1 MVTKL
6 FVQKKNCYKASCFAV
21 LLLLTGT
28 AAIAQGGGKIPREV
42 IDYAA
47 AHGTVL
53 VLVGL
58 NVPWQMES
66 RLSEDEARDQRETIA
81 SVQRNLLTEL
91 EGRRYKVIRR
101 YDRIPGI
108 ALEAGA
114 DVLAELARSANVTN
128 VLLDRTSVDVESMSS
143 EKVPWQFL
151 KRTASAGALRVWAGF
166 VIPWQHADQLN

>member
-6 FVQKKNCYKASCFAV
+6 FLQKKNCFKASFFAV
-21 LLLLTGT
+21 LLSLAAT
-28 AAIAQGGGKIPREV
+28 AAIAESGGKIPREV
-42 IDYAA
+42 IDHAA
-47 AHGTVL
+47 IHGTVL

-66 RLSEDEARDQRETIA
+66 RLSEDGARGQREAIA
-81 SVQRNLLTEL
+81 SVQINLLTEL

-114 DVLAELARSANVTN
+114 DVLA
-128 VLLDRTSVDVESMSS
+128 
-143 EKVPWQFL
+143 
-151 KRTASAGALRVWAGF
+151 
-166 VIPWQHADQLN
+166 

>member
-1 MVTKL
+1 MVAKL
-6 FVQKKNCYKASCFAV
+6 FLQKRSCFRTSCLAV
-21 LLLLTGT
+21 LLLLAGT
-28 AAIAQGGGKIPREV
+28 AAFAQTGGKIPREV
-42 IDYAA
+42 IDHAA

-58 NVPWQMES
+58 NVAWQMES
-66 RLSEDEARDQRETIA
+66 RLNEDEARGQREAIA
-81 SVQRNLLTEL
+81 SVQRDLLTEL

-128 VLLDRTSVDVESMSS
+128 VLLDRPAVEAEAALA
-143 EKVPWQFL
+143 EKVPWQLF
-151 KRTASAGALRVWAGF
+151 KR
-166 VIPWQHADQLN
+166 